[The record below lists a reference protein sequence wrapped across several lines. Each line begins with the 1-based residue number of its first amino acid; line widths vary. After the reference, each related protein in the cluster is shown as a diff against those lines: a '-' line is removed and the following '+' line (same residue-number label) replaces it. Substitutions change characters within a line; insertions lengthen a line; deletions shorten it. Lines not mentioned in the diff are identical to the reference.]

1 MKELQNKKWL
11 PVALHLLAW
20 LLFFSIPHFMRP
32 DPRPHGEFHM
42 HKMGP
47 IRNEHW
53 GFLSSIMQNLI
64 LIPLF
69 YLNTNLLFPRLLRHK
84 RYGTLVTIELLL
96 MAAAYWYNSAI
107 GQLFFPGMRG
117 GGPGRTMYLF
127 VYLVVLSVAYGYYLS
142 IEAARNE
149 RQKKEREHEA
159 LRTELQ
165 FLRWQVSPH
174 FLFNALN
181 NMVALARKKSDRL
194 EPMLIN
200 LSGLMRYMLYETD
213 ESKVP
218 LQREAQY
225 LQSYIDL
232 QSMRYDNVKIA
243 TDIEVPED
251 EEYMIE
257 PMLLI
262 PFVENAFKH
271 GIDNIEQP
279 EISIVMKIVNG
290 VLLFRVE
297 NKMGPTGTRVRDDA
311 RGIGLVNT
319 RKRLNLLYG
328 RKYTMNIE
336 INDRHVVVLKIHL
349 I

>member
-1 MKELQNKKWL
+1 
-11 PVALHLLAW
+11 
-20 LLFFSIPHFMRP
+20 
-32 DPRPHGEFHM
+32 
-42 HKMGP
+42 
-47 IRNEHW
+47 
-53 GFLSSIMQNLI
+53 
-64 LIPLF
+64 
-69 YLNTNLLFPRLLRHK
+69 
-84 RYGTLVTIELLL
+84 
-96 MAAAYWYNSAI
+96 
-107 GQLFFPGMRG
+107 
-117 GGPGRTMYLF
+117 
-127 VYLVVLSVAYGYYLS
+127 
-142 IEAARNE
+142 
-149 RQKKEREHEA
+149 
-159 LRTELQ
+159 
-165 FLRWQVSPH
+165 
-174 FLFNALN
+174 
-181 NMVALARKKSDRL
+181 MVALARKKSDRL

-232 QSMRYDNVKIA
+232 QSMRYDNVKIG

-297 NKMGPTGTRVRDDA
+297 NKMGPIGTRVRDDA